1 MSFKSLSIV
10 AAAALALC
18 AGAAQA
24 QVSGFANGGFEIA
37 PNGPNEFAD
46 AWRGTN
52 GLPAT
57 RSVAQAHTGT
67 YSALLGGPTAAFFGA
82 GLVQNSLEDGM
93 LMAIDPAN
101 WGTAPTLSFWAFGNT
116 SQTGN
121 INYSLRYLNAAGGIL
136 NPVVTTSFFGGNV
149 DRGWTQITN
158 SGTVIPVGT
167 TAVFLEMTFAVGP
180 AGVQPP
186 GNCGVDNSTGAPLP
200 CNFGTAAVYIDDV
213 SLTLANPVAAI
224 PEPET
229 YALMLAGLGIVGSI
243 VRRRRRAA

>member
-24 QVSGFANGGFEIA
+24 QVSGFANGGFEENPDSA
-37 PNGPNEFAD
+37 GEFANG
-46 AWRGTN
+46 WRGVN

-57 RSVAQAHTGT
+57 RSDAQAHTGT

-82 GLVQNSLEDGM
+82 GLVQNSSQDGM

-101 WGTAPTLSFWAFGNT
+101 WGTAPTLTFWAFGNS

-121 INYSLRYLNAAGGIL
+121 INYSLRYLNEAGGIL
-136 NPVVTTSFFGGNV
+136 NPVVNTSFFGGNV

-158 SGTVIPVGT
+158 TGTVIPTGT
-167 TAVFLEMTFAVGP
+167 TSVLLEMTFAVGP

-186 GNCGVDNSTGAPLP
+186 GNCGVDNSTGLPNP
-200 CNFGTAAVYIDDV
+200 CNYGMAAVYIDDV

-243 VRRRRRAA
+243 VRRRRRSV